1 MEGAPKEQESCE
13 PEEELPLTNVKE
25 PLATDVLCGRGGA
38 ALRHPGNKTYRTLVQ
53 LNKGLYITC
62 IKTEKL
68 KISKSI
74 VAAIREQKGRFLEKN
89 KDGTW
94 DDIGDKKSVEKT
106 SQALREGQPKLKQKI
121 AELGGSAAAAMA
133 QNQGYRHSDGDLAAA
148 AAVAFASNEY
158 RQYEPRAPPPPAAA
172 LDPQTATA
180 FQNHQFLSNSLPTPS
195 TNTEAF
201 HSSISSTEQMPP
213 PNQSF
218 QNLSIRNLS
227 AEQDTTSTGNNNVNR
242 MRPSMLQRG
251 SMIAHELGV
260 DPQSTRSLMSD
271 FSNYGMAE
279 SALSMDIGS
288 RRSLIGLDLTMSQT
302 NLLAAA
308 AAADGLDL
316 QSPEKDESPV
326 GMDTVSDRRRFFAKM
341 KMSRKPASGRMSISG
356 RNIDS
361 ARSLG
366 DGMPDIHFV
375 ESSTS
380 LYSNVSSIGEPG
392 AESRRSMVTGM
403 SRIDDV
409 GEDADGNSIFSDLS
423 KKIGDVST
431 RSMAM
436 SELSNMEDI
445 DSIDTPDQLQKQV
458 APMTSTS
465 MEFE

>member
-1 MEGAPKEQESCE
+1 MENAPQHESCE
-13 PEEELPLTNVKE
+13 PEGELPMKNVTE
-25 PLATDVLCGRGGA
+25 PLDTDVLCGRGGA

-62 IKTEKL
+62 IKSEKL

-94 DDIGDKKSVEKT
+94 DDIGDKKSIEKT

-133 QNQGYRHSDGDLAAA
+133 HNQGYHHSDGNLAAA

-158 RQYEPRAPPPPAAA
+158 SQYEPQVPSPAAGV

-180 FQNHQFLSNSLPTPS
+180 FRNHQFLSNSMPTPS
-195 TNTEAF
+195 TTTEAF
-201 HSSISSTEQMPP
+201 HSSISSAEQMPP
-213 PNQSF
+213 PDQTF
-218 QNLSIRNLS
+218 QNLSIRS
-227 AEQDTTSTGNNNVNR
+227 FAAERDTTRAGNNDVNR
-242 MRPSMLQRG
+242 MRPSILQRG

-279 SALSMDIGS
+279 SILSMDVGS
-288 RRSLIGLDLTMSQT
+288 RRSLIGLDLTMSRS

-308 AAADGLDL
+308 AAADELDM
-316 QSPEKDESPV
+316 QSLEKEESSA
-326 GMDTVSDRRRFFAKM
+326 GMNTVTDRRRFFAKM
-341 KMSRKPASGRMSISG
+341 KMCRKPASGRMSISG

-366 DGMPDIHFV
+366 DGMPDIHLV
-375 ESSTS
+375 ESNMS

-392 AESRRSMVTGM
+392 AESRRSIMTGM
-403 SRIDDV
+403 SRMDDV
-409 GEDADGNSIFSDLS
+409 VEDADGNSIFSDLS

-436 SELSNMEDI
+436 SELSIMEDI
-445 DSIDTPDQLQKQV
+445 DSIDIPDQQQKQA